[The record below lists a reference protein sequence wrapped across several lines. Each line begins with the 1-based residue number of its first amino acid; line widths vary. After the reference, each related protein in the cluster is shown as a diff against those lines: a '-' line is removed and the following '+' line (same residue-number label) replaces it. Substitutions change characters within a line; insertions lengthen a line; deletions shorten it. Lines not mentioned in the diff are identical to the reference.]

1 MAHSALKSCLML
13 SCPKY
18 QNQFPL
24 NYVFSFFFPFVLLHT
39 FPVVDWDCLY
49 QFRLWTATCEFK
61 GCSGGIASK

>member
-1 MAHSALKSCLML
+1 
-13 SCPKY
+13 
-18 QNQFPL
+18 
-24 NYVFSFFFPFVLLHT
+24 LHT